1 MKTVLGWTRNVWR
14 FEEHGDCD
22 YRLCLLQQ
30 EIIDGV
36 AFYKAWN
43 EWLRDHS
50 VIFHDCIQ
58 CPSAISYCTSEL
70 QFVACLDVW
79 ECVCVCVKS
88 GTKKKA
94 QMRHCW
100 WRSNLEPGIY
110 KYTLQTMERKYL
122 STGDCI
128 NSTFGYTSAWRPHI
142 KDSKD
147 QDNDED
153 EIVIKY

>member
-79 ECVCVCVKS
+79 ECVCAWKVVLR
-88 GTKKKA
+88 KKL
-94 QMRHCW
+94 RW
-100 WRSNLEPGIY
+100 DTVDGGSILNLGSISTRCKQWKENTYQLVIVH
-110 KYTLQTMERKYL
+110 QQYL
-122 STGDCI
+122 WVHQCLA
-128 NSTFGYTSAWRPHI
+128 TSHQGFQGSR
-142 KDSKD
+142 
-147 QDNDED
+147 
-153 EIVIKY
+153 